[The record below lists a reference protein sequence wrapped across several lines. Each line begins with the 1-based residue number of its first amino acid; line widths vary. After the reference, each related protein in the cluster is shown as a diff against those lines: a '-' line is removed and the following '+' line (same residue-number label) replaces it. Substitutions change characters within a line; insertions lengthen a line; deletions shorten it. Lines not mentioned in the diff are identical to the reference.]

1 MNLPTKSKPILGLL
15 AWLLVCFSAAAIG
28 GLASAQ
34 ASGFYASLVRP
45 SWAPPGWLF
54 GPVWTLLYI
63 AMAIS
68 AWIVWQS
75 GGFSKARL
83 PLGLFLVQLAFN
95 ALWTWIFFVW
105 RLGALAFIE
114 ILVLWA
120 LILATL
126 IAFWRLRPIAGVLLL
141 PYLAWVTFASL
152 LTWAIWQGN
161 PQILSAVATSFSRI

>member
-1 MNLPTKSKPILGLL
+1 MSLPFNSKPILGLL
-15 AWLLVCFSAAAIG
+15 AWLLVCFAAAGIG

-34 ASGFYASLVRP
+34 ATGFYASLIRP

-68 AWIVWQS
+68 AWLIWRDH
-75 GGFSKARL
+75 GFQKAKI
-83 PLGLFLVQLAFN
+83 PLALFLIQLAFN

-105 RLGALAFIE
+105 QLGAWAFIE

-120 LILATL
+120 LILITTVT
-126 IAFWRLRPIAGVLLL
+126 FWRLLRVAGMLLL
-141 PYLAWVTFASL
+141 PYLAWVTFASA
-152 LTWAIWQGN
+152 LTLALWKSN
-161 PQILSAVATSFSRI
+161 PNILSFKIFPPVL